1 MQCAPLHKL
10 NETNEQLM
18 SRVLAQA
25 VLPIIRTN
33 NSNRI
38 VILGGLQWMSPTWQT
53 EHPASMKI
61 PSGDPQLM
69 LEIHNY
75 DRTYQ

>member
-1 MQCAPLHKL
+1 MQCEVCHREP
-10 NETNEQLM
+10 NDEQLM
-18 SRVLAQA
+18 HCVLVQA

-38 VILGGLQWMSPTWQT
+38 VILGGLQWMNPTWQT
-53 EHPASMKI
+53 QHPASMRI

-75 DRTYQ
+75 DRMCQ